1 MKSYGLLGVV
11 FIVLFILQYVTPLL
25 LFTGM
30 LLIAIDA
37 YTMHSHYRDTRRIL
51 NSLLINA
58 NFMEHILEED
68 KKEDSDGL

>member
-11 FIVLFILQYVTPLL
+11 FIVLFILELVTPLL

-51 NSLLINA
+51 DSLLINA
-58 NFMEHILEED
+58 NFLEYILEED
-68 KKEDSDGL
+68 KKEEEDGL

>member
-51 NSLLINA
+51 NSLLINT
-58 NFMEHILEED
+58 NFMEYILEED